1 MMKNNIKYCRE
12 ELEMTQQELGYVFG
26 VSGSTV
32 AGWENDH
39 DIMPLNKLFKFSKL
53 YGYSLDYLTGLSRVN
68 NNILDIDKLDKKR
81 IGKNLKRIRKQLHM
95 TQQEIADECM
105 ISQTTYSGYEI
116 GNYLIT
122 SLSLYTICHN
132 HNLSFYDIIK

>member
-1 MMKNNIKYCRE
+1 MMENNIKYCRE
-12 ELEMTQQELGYVFG
+12 KLEMTQQELGYVFG